1 MVNIFQG
8 WIFFRGEYFSGGDIF
23 QWWIFSA
30 SGHELNGHRHGGHR
44 GECFTG
50 VTTFQRFMFIAQ
62 IFPSELCTV
71 ECCLVLVVDGFP
83 NYKIMGDNAFLSFST
98 GALVPSM
105 TWPKLPCLA
114 FYLRL
119 FSTLFP
125 NPHDRSH
132 LKQFNTIAW
141 IFSNSPPRIFWLF
154 FRQSVIAEKWQWGTG
169 GGQRLS
175 IVTLNMCPHTCL
187 SSAVKTPR

>member
-1 MVNIFQG
+1 MRCRCGSCPTSPACIP
-8 WIFFRGEYFSGGDIF
+8 RGRQSFLHLYSTTVCHKSNKDEYAIRLIKF
-23 QWWIFSA
+23 
-30 SGHELNGHRHGGHR
+30 
-44 GECFTG
+44 
-50 VTTFQRFMFIAQ
+50 FQRFMFIAQ
-62 IFPSELCTV
+62 IFPSELRTV